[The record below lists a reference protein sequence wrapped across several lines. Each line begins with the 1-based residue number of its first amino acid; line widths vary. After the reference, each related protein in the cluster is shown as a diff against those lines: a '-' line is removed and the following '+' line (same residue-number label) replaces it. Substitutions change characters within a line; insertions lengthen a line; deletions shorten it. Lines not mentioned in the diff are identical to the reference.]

1 MLNNFELQS
10 TFKIT
15 NTMITE
21 DNLKSIGTW
30 FRESVL
36 IKMVLIGFLTLA
48 LLIPSFLIQDLILE
62 RQARQQE
69 VIDEITDKWSGA
81 QLVQGPI
88 MVLPYKTTVSQRDT
102 SGRVTYKEVITTIN
116 ILPETLNIRGNS
128 DAKTKKRGIY
138 NTVVYTSK
146 ILVNGKFSALELVKS
161 GINPDMVLWSKAK
174 VVIGLSDLKGLKN
187 NPVIKL
193 NNTPYEVETDF
204 SSLKLFKNNLVV
216 LPDLTA
222 TKNTAISFS
231 FNLDLLGSNELN
243 FLSLGKNTEVNMKG
257 IWKDPSFIGRYLPD
271 ESVIKD
277 SIFSASW
284 KIPYFNR
291 PLPQQWIEEN
301 AAIDMQNKDISFGV
315 RFILPVDQYQKT
327 MRTAKYA
334 ILIILLTFISLF
346 FTELLSKKRVHL
358 LQYILIGA
366 AMTIYYTLLL
376 SFSERLGFNLAYI
389 IASVATVL
397 LISSFIAVLIKN
409 KHTALIFGGIL
420 SIFYTFIFVTIQLQ
434 DLALMF
440 GSIGL
445 FIIVAAL
452 MYLSTRIDWLKRTS
466 TD

>member
-1 MLNNFELQS
+1 
-10 TFKIT
+10 
-15 NTMITE
+15 MITE